1 MRALLLP
8 VAGLLLAFPAERL
21 HAQATTMLESNARAQ
36 AVVDR
41 ALTAYGGGDRVHAM
55 SRQFTWVLEGELV
68 HRNQSPSAS
77 QTVNTP
83 FRMVLAGNLDAG
95 RFRAD
100 RVGSYPGG
108 FDWRNLDVLDS
119 GKTRAA
125 NIGMGTVVIT
135 PGADVAN
142 YQAQLERIPQM
153 VLARMDGQRRGLLWS
168 GEVTREG
175 QAYNVVEAPVN
186 ATTIGRYY
194 FLKSSGL
201 LTDMER
207 VIGDDYEG
215 DAIVRIR
222 LTDYRSQDGTMVPGV
237 IEQLIAGAP
246 TLRVRPTM
254 VVLAKVPAE
263 SMFALPAGLVETPRQ
278 PPAEA
283 AFDQVGPGVYLAS
296 GMAGGYRLLVA
307 DLGDHLAVMESPNG
321 SEQSGRAIALITK
334 QFPGKPIRYV
344 IPTHHHDDHA
354 GGLRAFIANGAIVVT
369 TRGNEAIFRRMAVA
383 PYGIEPDEQSR
394 LNKPIQFAFVDKRMV
409 LEGGG
414 TRLELIDMGPGPHAD
429 EMPIGYVPA
438 SRFVFQ
444 GDLFNTGGNASPD
457 SWGNLTTVHFSEW
470 LAQSGLAVDSVGGT
484 HSAVRSRAEM
494 DASAARVRETASTH
508 Q

>member
-1 MRALLLP
+1 MRATLLP
-8 VAGLLLAFPAERL
+8 AAGLVLALSAERL
-21 HAQATTMLESNARAQ
+21 PVQATTMLESNARAQ

-41 ALTAYGGGDRVHAM
+41 AMTAYGGRDRVRAM
-55 SRQFTWVLEGELV
+55 SRQFTWVLDGELI

-77 QTVNTP
+77 RLVTTP
-83 FRMVLAGNLDAG
+83 FQMVLAGDLDAG
-95 RFRAD
+95 RFRSD

-108 FDWRNLDVLDS
+108 FNWRNLDVLDS

-125 NIGMGTVVIT
+125 NIGMGTVVVT
-135 PGADVAN
+135 PGFDVAN

-153 VLARMDGQRRGLLWS
+153 VLARLDGQRRGLLWS

-175 QAYNVVEAPVN
+175 QSYNVVAAPIN

-194 FLKSSGL
+194 FLKVSGL

-207 VIGDDYEG
+207 LIGDDFEG

-222 LTDYRSQDGTMVPGV
+222 LRDYRAQDGTMVPGV
-237 IEQLIAGAP
+237 IEQLIAGTP
-246 TLRVRPTM
+246 TMRVRPTT
-254 VVLAKVPAE
+254 VLLAQAPAE
-263 SMFALPAGLVETPRQ
+263 SLFALPAGLKEVPRQ
-278 PPAEA
+278 PPAAA

-307 DLGDHLAVMESPNG
+307 DFGDHLAVMESPNG
-321 SEQSGRAIALITK
+321 SEQSGRAIARINE

-344 IPTHHHDDHA
+344 VPTHHHDDHA
-354 GGLRAFIANGAIVVT
+354 GGLRAFIAIGAIVVT

-383 PYGIEPDEQSR
+383 TYGIQPDSQSR
-394 LNKPIQFAFVDKRMV
+394 VQQPIQFAFVDRRMV

-429 EMPIGYVPA
+429 EMLIGYVPA

-444 GDLFNTGGNASPD
+444 GDLYNTGGGSP
-457 SWGNLTTVHFSEW
+457 STWGNLTTAHFSEW
-470 LAQSGLAVDSVGGT
+470 LAKSGLAVDSVGGT
-484 HSAVRSRAEM
+484 HSAVRSRSEM
-494 DASAARVRETASTH
+494 DAAAVRVRETAAR
-508 Q
+508 

>member
-1 MRALLLP
+1 MRMRVLLA
-8 VAGLLLAFPAERL
+8 AGLMMAPCASPLK
-21 HAQATTMLESNARAQ
+21 AQALPMLESNARAQ
-36 AVVDR
+36 AVLDR
-41 ALTAYGGGDRVHAM
+41 ALVAYGGPDRVRAM
-55 SRQFTWVLEGELV
+55 SRQFTWVLDGELV

-77 QTVNTP
+77 KSVSTP
-83 FRMVLAGNLDAG
+83 FKMVLAGDLDAG
-95 RFRAD
+95 RFRSD

-108 FDWRNLDVLDS
+108 FNWQNLDVLDS

-125 NIGMGTVVIT
+125 NVGLGTVVVT
-135 PGADVAN
+135 PGADMAN

-153 VLARMDGQRRGLLWS
+153 VLARLDAQRRGLLWT
-168 GEVTREG
+168 GDLTRDG
-175 QAYNVVEAPVN
+175 KAYIVIEAPVN

-215 DAIVRIR
+215 DAVVRIR
-222 LTDYRSQDGTMVPGV
+222 LTDYRAQDGTMVPGT

-246 TLRVRPTM
+246 TLRVKPTT
-254 VVLAKVPAE
+254 VVLAQAPAE
-263 SMFALPAGLVETPRQ
+263 SLFTLPAGLSERPRQ
-278 PPAEA
+278 PPAEP
-283 AFDQVGPGVYLAS
+283 AFAQVGPGVYLAS
-296 GMAGGYRLLVA
+296 GMAGGYSLLVA

-321 SEQSGRAIALITK
+321 SEQSGRAIAKINQ

-369 TRGNEAIFRRMAVA
+369 TRGNEAVFRRMSVA

-394 LNKPIQFAFVDKRMV
+394 VQKPIQFAFVDRRMV

-414 TRLELIDMGPGPHAD
+414 TQLEVIDMGPGPHAD
-429 EMPIGYVPA
+429 EMLIGYVPA

-457 SWGNLTTVHFSEW
+457 SWGNLTTVHFADW

-484 HSAVRSRAEM
+484 HSPVRTRSEL
-494 DASAARVRETASTH
+494 DAAATRVRQTASVP
-508 Q
+508 

>member
-1 MRALLLP
+1 MRATLLP
-8 VAGLLLAFPAERL
+8 AAGLVLALSAERL
-21 HAQATTMLESNARAQ
+21 PAQATTMVESNARAR

-41 ALTAYGGGDRVHAM
+41 ALEVYGGRDRVRAM

-77 QTVNTP
+77 QLVTTP
-83 FRMVLAGNLDAG
+83 FVMVLAGNLDAG
-95 RFRAD
+95 RLRVD

-108 FDWRNLDVLDS
+108 FNWRNLDVLDS

-135 PGADVAN
+135 QAADMAN
-142 YQAQLERIPQM
+142 YQAQMERIPQM
-153 VLARMDGQRRGLLWS
+153 VLARLDAQRRGLLWS
-168 GEVTREG
+168 GEVTRDG
-175 QAYNVVEAPVN
+175 QAYNVIEAPVN

-207 VIGDDYEG
+207 LIGDDYEG

-222 LTDYRSQDGTMVPGV
+222 LTDYRSQDGTMVPGT
-237 IEQLIAGAP
+237 IEQQIAGTP
-246 TLRVRPTM
+246 TLRVRPTV
-254 VVLAKVPAE
+254 VVLAQAPAE
-263 SMFALPAGLVETPRQ
+263 SLFTLPAGLVDTPRQ
-278 PPAEA
+278 PPAEP

-321 SEQSGRAIALITK
+321 SEQSGRAIERITR

-369 TRGNEAIFRRMAVA
+369 TRGNEAIFRRMSVA
-383 PYGIEPDEQSR
+383 PYGIQPDEQSR
-394 LNKPIQFAFVDKRMV
+394 VQKPIQFLFVDKRLV

-414 TRLELIDMGPGPHAD
+414 TRLELIDIGPSPHAN
-429 EMPIGYVPA
+429 EMLIGYVPA

-444 GDLFNTGGNASPD
+444 GDLYNTGGGSPNT
-457 SWGNLTTVHFSEW
+457 WGNLTTAHFSDW

-484 HSAVRSRAEM
+484 HSAVRTRAEM
-494 DASAARVRETASTH
+494 DAAAARVRETASN
-508 Q
+508 